1 MKLQNCLR
9 QNTPLRD
16 NPDKLISPALIVI
29 GILNMFEKH
38 KSSRQEPASTQT
50 QKDSF
55 TATASNPAS
64 SGRAAVIG
72 PGIQINGD
80 ISGDENLIIEGK
92 VDGKIKLGT
101 HQVEIGQSGRVN
113 ADISAKIIKIAGEVR
128 GDLNGTEK
136 VVISRSGNVHGNIVA
151 PRMTLEDGAIFKGS
165 IDMDPGEPAKPAKPA
180 TANPAKKVVKSAED
194 APKAVASDK
203 TKDSTSYTLNAR

>member
-1 MKLQNCLR
+1 M
-9 QNTPLRD
+9 RD
-16 NPDKLISPALIVI
+16 NPDKLISPALNVI

-55 TATASNPAS
+55 TASASNPVS

-92 VDGKIKLGT
+92 VDGKIKLGS

-128 GDLNGTEK
+128 GDLTGSEK

-165 IDMDPGEPAKPAKPA
+165 IDMDPGEPVQAKVAKPVKKPIEK
-180 TANPAKKVVKSAED
+180 TIETPKVVGDGNKKED
-194 APKAVASDK
+194 IKYS
-203 TKDSTSYTLNAR
+203 LNGG